1 MAKEVNLK
9 QDGLNFSR
17 RLRRTPFTSSVEK
30 YGVKGFSVVNHA
42 LLPKAFSRS
51 IEEDYWHL
59 RSHVQIWDVGV
70 QRQVEIMGPDASKF
84 VQYMTPRSLE
94 KMKVGNCYYI
104 PLIDENGGMVNDPVL
119 LKHSETHYW
128 LSIADSDVLLWAK
141 GLAVGLKFNVSIKE
155 PDVWPLA
162 IQGPLAKD
170 LLSEVF
176 GDFINDIKF
185 FKFSKIQFEGSTQ
198 IIARSGYSK
207 QDGFEIYLQGFDLGE
222 RLWELLWE
230 KGEKYNIAPGCP
242 NLIDRIEAGLLSY
255 GNEIT
260 LDTSPLEVGMEGFC
274 NSDFSHDFVGKPALR
289 ELQEKGVIKKIKGI
303 IFDVPPCPPCTQPW
317 TLFNEN
323 KMKIG
328 QITSAV
334 FSPRIRKNIGLGLV
348 NKPFWKNDTNVFI
361 EIPKSKSL
369 AKGIVS
375 SLPFK

>member
-42 LLPKAFSRS
+42 LLPKAFSTS

-59 RSHVQIWDVGV
+59 RSAVQIWDVGV

-260 LDTSPLEVGMEGFC
+260 LDTSPLEVGMEDFC

>member
-59 RSHVQIWDVGV
+59 RSNVQIWDVGV

-222 RLWELLWE
+222 HLWELLWE

>member
-59 RSHVQIWDVGV
+59 RSNVQIWDVGV

-348 NKPFWKNDTNVFI
+348 NKPFWKNDTNVFV

>member
-1 MAKEVNLK
+1 MVKEVNLK

-42 LLPKAFSRS
+42 LLPKAFATS

-59 RSHVQIWDVGV
+59 RSAVQIWDVGV
-70 QRQVEIMGPDASKF
+70 QRQVEIIGPDATKF
-84 VQYMTPRSLE
+84 VQYMTPRSIE
-94 KMKVGNCYYI
+94 KMKIGTCYYTPI
-104 PLIDENGGMVNDPVL
+104 IDENGRMINDPVL

-141 GLAVGLKFNVSIKE
+141 GLAVGLKVNVSIKE

-176 GDFINDIKF
+176 GDFIRDIKF
-185 FKFSKIQFEGSTQ
+185 FKFSNIQFEGSTQ

-222 RLWELLWE
+222 RLWELLW
-230 KGEKYNIAPGCP
+230 KNGKKYNIAPGCP

-260 LDTSPLEVGMEGFC
+260 LDTSPLEVGMEKFC
-274 NSDFSHDFVGKPALR
+274 SPDFLHDFVGKTALR
-289 ELQEKGVIKKIKGI
+289 KLQEKGVTRKIKGI
-303 IFDVPPCPPCTQPW
+303 IFDIPPCPPCTQPW
-317 TLFNEN
+317 SIYSEN
-323 KMKIG
+323 KIKMG

-334 FSPRIRKNIGLGLV
+334 FSPRIKKNIGLGLV
-348 NKPFWKNDTNVFI
+348 DEPLWKHGSTVLI
-361 EIPKSKSL
+361 EIPMAKSL
-369 AKGIVS
+369 VKGMVS
-375 SLPFK
+375 NLPFQ

>member
-1 MAKEVNLK
+1 MVKEVNLK

-42 LLPKAFSRS
+42 LLPKAFATS

-59 RSHVQIWDVGV
+59 RSAVQIWDVGV
-70 QRQVEIMGPDASKF
+70 QRQVEIIGPDATKF
-84 VQYMTPRSLE
+84 VQYMTPRSIE
-94 KMKVGNCYYI
+94 KMKIGTCYYTPI
-104 PLIDENGGMVNDPVL
+104 IDENGRMINDPVL

-141 GLAVGLKFNVSIKE
+141 GLAVGLKVNVSIRE

-176 GDFINDIKF
+176 GDFIRDIKF
-185 FKFSKIQFEGSTQ
+185 FKFSNIQFEGSTQ

-222 RLWELLWE
+222 RLWELLW
-230 KGEKYNIAPGCP
+230 KNGKKYNIAPGCP

-260 LDTSPLEVGMEGFC
+260 LDTSPLEVGMEKFC
-274 NSDFSHDFVGKPALR
+274 SPDFLHDFVGKTALR
-289 ELQEKGVIKKIKGI
+289 KLQEKGVTRKIKGI
-303 IFDVPPCPPCTQPW
+303 IFDIPPCPPCTQPW
-317 TLFNEN
+317 SIYSEN
-323 KMKIG
+323 KIKMG

-334 FSPRIRKNIGLGLV
+334 FSPRIKKNIGLGLV
-348 NKPFWKNDTNVFI
+348 DEPLWKHGSTVLI
-361 EIPKSKSL
+361 EIPMAKSL
-369 AKGIVS
+369 VKGMVS
-375 SLPFK
+375 NLPFQ

>member
-59 RSHVQIWDVGV
+59 RSAVQIWDVGV

-185 FKFSKIQFEGSTQ
+185 FKFSTIQFEGSTQ

-222 RLWELLWE
+222 SLWELLW
-230 KGEKYNIAPGCP
+230 KTGKKYNIAPGCP

-289 ELQEKGVIKKIKGI
+289 ELQGKGVIKKIKGI

-317 TLFNEN
+317 TLFNET

>member
-59 RSHVQIWDVGV
+59 RSAVQIWDVGV

-141 GLAVGLKFNVSIKE
+141 GLAIGLKFNVSIKE

-317 TLFNEN
+317 TLFNEK

-348 NKPFWKNDTNVFI
+348 NKPFWKYDTNVFI

>member
-42 LLPKAFSRS
+42 LLPKSFSRS

-59 RSHVQIWDVGV
+59 RSAVQIWDVGV

-141 GLAVGLKFNVSIKE
+141 GLAVGLKFNVSIRE

>member
-59 RSHVQIWDVGV
+59 RSAVQIWDVGV

-141 GLAVGLKFNVSIKE
+141 GLAVGLKFNVTIKE

-348 NKPFWKNDTNVFI
+348 KKPFWKNDTNVFI

>member
-1 MAKEVNLK
+1 MTKEVNLK

-17 RLRRTPFTSSVEK
+17 RLRRTPFTSSAEK

-42 LLPKAFSRS
+42 LLPKAFATS

-59 RSHVQIWDVGV
+59 RSAVQIWDVGV
-70 QRQVEIMGPDASKF
+70 QRQVEIIGPDAAKL

-104 PLIDENGGMVNDPVL
+104 PLIDENGGMINDPVL

-141 GLAVGLKFNVSIKE
+141 GLAVGLKVNVSINE

-176 GDFINDIKF
+176 GNFIKDIKF
-185 FKFSKIQFEGSTQ
+185 FKFSSIQFEGSKQ

-222 RLWELLWE
+222 KLWEILWE
-230 KGEKYNIAPGCP
+230 KGKKFNIAPGCP

-260 LDTSPLEVGMEGFC
+260 LDTSPLEVGMENFC
-274 NSDFSHDFVGKPALR
+274 NPDFSHNFVGKTALR
-289 ELQEKGVIKKIKGI
+289 ELQEKGITRKIKGV

-317 TLFNEN
+317 AIYNTN
-323 KMKIG
+323 KIKMG
-328 QITSAV
+328 QVTSAI
-334 FSPRIRKNIGLGLV
+334 FSPRIGKNIGLGLI
-348 NKPFWKNDTNVFI
+348 NKPLWKHGTKVLI
-361 EIPKSKSL
+361 EIPMTKSFI
-369 AKGIVS
+369 KGTVS
-375 SLPFK
+375 DLPFE

>member
-59 RSHVQIWDVGV
+59 RSAVQIWDVGV

-141 GLAVGLKFNVSIKE
+141 GLAIGLKFNVSIKE

-317 TLFNEN
+317 TLFNEK

-334 FSPRIRKNIGLGLV
+334 FSPRIKKNIGLGLV

>member
-42 LLPKAFSRS
+42 LLPKAFSTS

-59 RSHVQIWDVGV
+59 RSAVQIWDVGV

-141 GLAVGLKFNVSIKE
+141 GLALGLKANVSIKE

-176 GDFINDIKF
+176 GDFIKDIKF

-222 RLWELLWE
+222 RLWELLW
-230 KGEKYNIAPGCP
+230 KNGEKYNIAPGCP

-260 LDTSPLEVGMEGFC
+260 LDTSPLEVGMEGLC
-274 NSDFSHDFVGKPALR
+274 NSDFSHDFVGKSALR

-323 KMKIG
+323 KMKVG

>member
-59 RSHVQIWDVGV
+59 RSAVQIWDVGV

>member
-59 RSHVQIWDVGV
+59 RSAVQIWDVGV

-141 GLAVGLKFNVSIKE
+141 GLTVGLKFNVSIKE

-176 GDFINDIKF
+176 GDFIKDIKF

-348 NKPFWKNDTNVFI
+348 NKPFWKNARASITPPMKF
-361 EIPKSKSL
+361 
-369 AKGIVS
+369 
-375 SLPFK
+375 

>member
-59 RSHVQIWDVGV
+59 RSAVQIWDVGV

-348 NKPFWKNDTNVFI
+348 NKPFWNNDTNVFI

>member
-59 RSHVQIWDVGV
+59 RSAVQIWDVGV

-141 GLAVGLKFNVSIKE
+141 GLAVGLKFNVTIKE

-260 LDTSPLEVGMEGFC
+260 LDTSPLEVGMESFC

>member
-59 RSHVQIWDVGV
+59 RSNVQIWDVGV

>member
-42 LLPKAFSRS
+42 LLPKAFSTS

-59 RSHVQIWDVGV
+59 RSAVQIWDVGV

-94 KMKVGNCYYI
+94 KMKVGDCYYI
-104 PLIDENGGMVNDPVL
+104 PLIDENGGMINDPVL

-141 GLAVGLKFNVSIKE
+141 GLALGLKVNVSIKE

-176 GDFINDIKF
+176 GDFIKDIKF

-289 ELQEKGVIKKIKGI
+289 ELQKKGVIKKIKGI

-317 TLFNEN
+317 ALLNEN

-348 NKPFWKNDTNVFI
+348 NKPFWNNDTNVFI
-361 EIPKSKSL
+361 EIPNSKSL
-369 AKGIVS
+369 AKGTVS

>member
-59 RSHVQIWDVGV
+59 RSNVQIWDVGV

-260 LDTSPLEVGMEGFC
+260 LETSPLEVGMEGFC
-274 NSDFSHDFVGKPALR
+274 DSNFSHDFVGKPALR

>member
-260 LDTSPLEVGMEGFC
+260 LETSPLEVGMEGFC
-274 NSDFSHDFVGKPALR
+274 DSNFSHDFVGKPALR

>member
-59 RSHVQIWDVGV
+59 RSAVQIWDVGV

-260 LDTSPLEVGMEGFC
+260 LETSPLEVGMEGFC

>member
-59 RSHVQIWDVGV
+59 RSNVQIWDVGV

-348 NKPFWKNDTNVFI
+348 NKPFWKHGTNVFI

>member
-59 RSHVQIWDVGV
+59 RSNVQIWDVGV

-230 KGEKYNIAPGCP
+230 KGKKYNIAPGCP

-260 LDTSPLEVGMEGFC
+260 LETSPLEVGMEGFC

>member
-59 RSHVQIWDVGV
+59 RSAVQIWDVGV

-104 PLIDENGGMVNDPVL
+104 PLIDENGGMINDPVL

-230 KGEKYNIAPGCP
+230 KGEKYDIAPGCP

-260 LDTSPLEVGMEGFC
+260 LDTSPLEVGMEDFC
-274 NSDFSHDFVGKPALR
+274 NSDFSHNFVGKPALR

>member
-59 RSHVQIWDVGV
+59 RSAVQIWDVGV

-230 KGEKYNIAPGCP
+230 KGKKYNIAPGCP

-260 LDTSPLEVGMEGFC
+260 LETSPLEVGMEGFC

>member
-59 RSHVQIWDVGV
+59 RSAVQIWDVGV

-260 LDTSPLEVGMEGFC
+260 LETSPLEVGMEGFC
-274 NSDFSHDFVGKPALR
+274 DSNFSHDFVGKPALR
-289 ELQEKGVIKKIKGI
+289 ELQEKGVVKKIKGI

>member
-1 MAKEVNLK
+1 MVKEVNLK

-42 LLPKAFSRS
+42 LLPKAFATS

-59 RSHVQIWDVGV
+59 RSAVQIWDVGV
-70 QRQVEIMGPDASKF
+70 QRQVEIIGPDATKF
-84 VQYMTPRSLE
+84 VQYMTPRSIE
-94 KMKVGNCYYI
+94 KMKIGTCYYI
-104 PLIDENGGMVNDPVL
+104 PLIDENGRMINDPVL

-141 GLAVGLKFNVSIKE
+141 GLAVGLKVNVSIKE

-176 GDFINDIKF
+176 GDFIRDIQF
-185 FKFSKIQFEGSTQ
+185 FKFSNIQFEGSTQ

-222 RLWELLWE
+222 RLWELLW
-230 KGEKYNIAPGCP
+230 KTGKKYNIAPGCP

-260 LDTSPLEVGMEGFC
+260 LDTSPLEVGMEKFC
-274 NSDFSHDFVGKPALR
+274 NPDFLHDFVGKTALR
-289 ELQEKGVIKKIKGI
+289 KLQEKGVTSKIKGV

-317 TLFNEN
+317 SIYNEN
-323 KMKIG
+323 KIKMG

-334 FSPRIRKNIGLGLV
+334 FSPRIEKNIGLGLV
-348 NKPFWKNDTNVFI
+348 DKPLWKHGSTVFI
-361 EIPKSKSL
+361 EIPMAKSL
-369 AKGIVS
+369 VKGIVS
-375 SLPFK
+375 NLPFQ

>member
-59 RSHVQIWDVGV
+59 RSAVQIWDVGV

-94 KMKVGNCYYI
+94 KMQVGNCYYI

-185 FKFSKIQFEGSTQ
+185 FKFSTIQFEGSSQ

>member
-42 LLPKAFSRS
+42 LLPKAFSTS

-59 RSHVQIWDVGV
+59 RSAVQIWDVGV

>member
-59 RSHVQIWDVGV
+59 RSAVQIWDVGV

-141 GLAVGLKFNVSIKE
+141 GLAIGLKFNVSIKE

-222 RLWELLWE
+222 RLWELLW
-230 KGEKYNIAPGCP
+230 KTGKKYNIAPGCP

-317 TLFNEN
+317 TLFNEK

-334 FSPRIRKNIGLGLV
+334 FSPRIKKNIGLGLV

>member
-1 MAKEVNLK
+1 MTKEVNLK
-9 QDGLNFSR
+9 QEGLNFSR
-17 RLRRTPFTSSVEK
+17 RLRRTPFTSSVER

-42 LLPKAFSRS
+42 LLPKAFATS

-59 RSHVQIWDVGV
+59 RSAVQIWDVGV
-70 QRQVEIMGPDASKF
+70 QRQVEIMGPDATKF
-84 VQYMTPRSLE
+84 VQYMTPRSIE
-94 KMKVGNCYYI
+94 KMKIGTCYYI
-104 PLIDENGGMVNDPVL
+104 PLIDENGRMINDPVL

-141 GLAVGLKFNVSIKE
+141 GLAVGLKVNVSIKE

-176 GDFINDIKF
+176 GDFIRDIKF
-185 FKFSKIQFEGSTQ
+185 FKFSNIQFEGSTQ

-222 RLWELLWE
+222 RLWQLLWE
-230 KGEKYNIAPGCP
+230 NGKKYNIAPGCP

-260 LDTSPLEVGMEGFC
+260 LDTSPLEVGMEKFC
-274 NSDFSHDFVGKPALR
+274 NPDFLHDFVGKKVLR
-289 ELQEKGVIKKIKGI
+289 KLQEKGVTRKIRGV

-317 TLFNEN
+317 SIYNEN
-323 KMKIG
+323 KIKMG

-334 FSPRIRKNIGLGLV
+334 FSPRIEKNIGLGLV
-348 NKPFWKNDTNVFI
+348 DKPLWKHGSNVFI
-361 EIPKSKSL
+361 EIPMAKSL
-369 AKGIVS
+369 VKGMVS
-375 SLPFK
+375 NLPFQ

>member
-42 LLPKAFSRS
+42 LLPKSFSRS

-59 RSHVQIWDVGV
+59 RSAVQIWDVGV

>member
-1 MAKEVNLK
+1 MTKEVNLK

-17 RLRRTPFTSSVEK
+17 RLRRTPFTSSAEK

-42 LLPKAFSRS
+42 LLPKAFATS

-59 RSHVQIWDVGV
+59 RSAVQIWDVGV
-70 QRQVEIMGPDASKF
+70 QRQVEIIGPDAAKL

-104 PLIDENGGMVNDPVL
+104 PLIDENGGMINDPVL

-141 GLAVGLKFNVSIKE
+141 GLAVGLKVNVSINE

-176 GDFINDIKF
+176 GNFIKDIKF
-185 FKFSKIQFEGSTQ
+185 FKFSNIQFEGSKQ

-222 RLWELLWE
+222 KLWEILWE
-230 KGEKYNIAPGCP
+230 KGKKFNIAPGCP

-260 LDTSPLEVGMEGFC
+260 LDTSPLEVGMENFC
-274 NSDFSHDFVGKPALR
+274 SPNFSHDFVGKAALR
-289 ELQEKGVIKKIKGI
+289 ELQEKGVTRKIKGV
-303 IFDVPPCPPCTQPW
+303 IFDVPPCPPCTKPW
-317 TLFNEN
+317 AIYNEN
-323 KMKIG
+323 KIKMG
-328 QITSAV
+328 QITSAI
-334 FSPRIRKNIGLGLV
+334 FSPRIGKNIGLGLI
-348 NKPFWKNDTNVFI
+348 NKPLWKHGTNVLI
-361 EIPKSKSL
+361 EIPMTKSFI
-369 AKGIVS
+369 KGTVS
-375 SLPFK
+375 DLPFE

>member
-1 MAKEVNLK
+1 MAKEVNIK

-59 RSHVQIWDVGV
+59 RSAVQIWDVGV

>member
-59 RSHVQIWDVGV
+59 RSNVQIWDVGV

-260 LDTSPLEVGMEGFC
+260 LETSPLEVGMEGFC

>member
-59 RSHVQIWDVGV
+59 RSAVQIWDVGV

-141 GLAVGLKFNVSIKE
+141 GLAVGLKVNVSIK
-155 PDVWPLA
+155 
-162 IQGPLAKD
+162 
-170 LLSEVF
+170 LS
-176 GDFINDIKF
+176 IKF
-185 FKFSKIQFEGSTQ
+185 TIHYWIVFKIKDT
-198 IIARSGYSK
+198 
-207 QDGFEIYLQGFDLGE
+207 
-222 RLWELLWE
+222 
-230 KGEKYNIAPGCP
+230 
-242 NLIDRIEAGLLSY
+242 LSY
-255 GNEIT
+255 RNFY
-260 LDTSPLEVGMEGFC
+260 LPL
-274 NSDFSHDFVGKPALR
+274 P
-289 ELQEKGVIKKIKGI
+289 I
-303 IFDVPPCPPCTQPW
+303 
-317 TLFNEN
+317 
-323 KMKIG
+323 
-328 QITSAV
+328 
-334 FSPRIRKNIGLGLV
+334 
-348 NKPFWKNDTNVFI
+348 
-361 EIPKSKSL
+361 L
-369 AKGIVS
+369 AMTF
-375 SLPFK
+375 LYE

>member
-94 KMKVGNCYYI
+94 KMQVGNCYYI

-260 LDTSPLEVGMEGFC
+260 LETSPLEVGMEGFC
-274 NSDFSHDFVGKPALR
+274 DSNFSHDFVGKPALR